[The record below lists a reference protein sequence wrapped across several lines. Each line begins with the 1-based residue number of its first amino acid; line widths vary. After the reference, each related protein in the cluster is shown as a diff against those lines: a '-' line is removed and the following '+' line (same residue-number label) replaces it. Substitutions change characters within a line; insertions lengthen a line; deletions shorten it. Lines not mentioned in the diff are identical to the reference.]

1 MYFSP
6 QMQIF
11 MWLVDELVTNVYKSY
26 IYQQSSY
33 RIRISLSWPASSTYV
48 TLSVASSA
56 VTG

>member
-1 MYFSP
+1 
-6 QMQIF
+6 MQIL

-48 TLSVASSA
+48 TLSMVSSA
-56 VTG
+56 VTEPHYSTD